1 MATQRSFFKSLRGK
15 ISIQMLLVSLL
26 PILII
31 GAVVYTSML
40 RAENKASDSVD
51 DSRQVLAND
60 TIGKTKAQMAWVL
73 SLEIETWAA
82 DRVADVKS
90 WGGNTDIRQMLVK
103 GSDDDRK
110 AWGFLAEKVGNS
122 PFFTNAYVTD
132 VSGNRLVQATGFDD
146 TKNES
151 ENPVWQKALAD
162 GLCVGEIR
170 LDTAKIQPTFDFEIA
185 YRIDD
190 FNTGKATGIVV
201 GQIGLNPIT
210 LRQEYGS
217 KFPDDRLVIWDPT
230 GKLLVDSGNL
240 ERYLEEK
247 PAWTASEQQVRA
259 KMPKNRAIIEPAYV
273 ITDNAVAG
281 YARAANSSVSMQFP
295 GFDGLGWMVMI
306 EEPTETAFV
315 ALNSLEDL
323 KDDLSNNTNTTVII
337 LVVLILVVAAV
348 VPGAAFYLSR
358 GITRPLAALR
368 DTAEKVSL
376 GDMDVTVKVES
387 DDEIGDL
394 AQSFE
399 RMVTAIR
406 FLSADESDD
415 GKKE

>member
-51 DSRQVLAND
+51 DSRAVLAND
-60 TIGKTKAQMAWVL
+60 TIGKTKARMAWVL
-73 SLEIETWAA
+73 SLELETWAA
-82 DRVADVKS
+82 ERVAEVKS
-90 WGGNTDIRQMLVK
+90 WSGNSDIRQMLAK
-103 GSDDDRK
+103 GADKERK

-122 PFFTNAYVTD
+122 PFLSNAYVTD
-132 VSGNRLVQATGFDD
+132 LLGNRLVQATGFNSS
-146 TKNES
+146 NES
-151 ENPVWQKALAD
+151 ENPVWQKAKNSGLA
-162 GLCVGEIR
+162 VGTIQ
-170 LDTAKIQPTFDFEIA
+170 LDASKIQPTFDFEIA

-190 FNTGKATGIVV
+190 FSTGEAMGIVTA
-201 GQIGLNPIT
+201 QISLNPIT
-210 LRQEYGS
+210 LSQEYGS
-217 KFPDDRLVIWDPT
+217 KFPDDRLVIWDYT
-230 GKLLVDSGNL
+230 GRLLVDSGDL
-240 ERYLEEK
+240 ERYLQEK
-247 PAWTASEQQVRA
+247 PTWSESEQKVRA
-259 KMPKNRAIIEPAYV
+259 KMPKNTTIVEPAYV
-273 ITDNAVAG
+273 ITDKAVAG
-281 YARAANSSVSMQFP
+281 YARAANTSVSMQFP

-306 EEPTETAFV
+306 EEPTQTAFV

-348 VPGAAFYLSR
+348 VPGVAFYLSR
-358 GITRPLAALR
+358 GITRPLAQLR

-376 GDMDVTVKVES
+376 GDMDVTVRVES

-406 FLSADESDD
+406 FLSADDSDE
-415 GKKE
+415 KKE

>member
-31 GAVVYTSML
+31 GAVVYSSML

-51 DSRQVLAND
+51 DSRVVLAND
-60 TIGKTKAQMAWVL
+60 TIGKTKSQMAWVL

-82 DRVADVKS
+82 DRIAEVKS
-90 WGGNTDIRQMLVK
+90 WSGNTDIRQTVTK
-103 GSDDDRK
+103 GTDEDRN

-122 PFFTNAYVTD
+122 PFFSNAYVTD
-132 VSGNRLVQATGFDD
+132 LLGNRLIQATGFDSS
-146 TKNES
+146 NES
-151 ENPVWQKALAD
+151 ENPTWQKALAD
-162 GLCVGEIR
+162 GLCVGEIQ
-170 LDTAKIQPTFDFEIA
+170 LDTSKIQPTFDFEIA

-190 FNTGKATGIVV
+190 FNTGQPMGIVV

-217 KFPDDRLVIWDPT
+217 KFPDDRLVMWDST
-230 GKLLVDSGNL
+230 GRLLVDSADM
-240 ERYLEEK
+240 ERYLQEK
-247 PAWTASEQQVRA
+247 PTWTASEQQVRA
-259 KMPKNRAIIEPAYV
+259 KMPKNKAIVAPAYV
-273 ITDNAVAG
+273 ITDDAVAG
-281 YARAANSSVSMQFP
+281 YARAANASVSMQFP
-295 GFDGLGWMVMI
+295 GFEGLGWMVMI

-348 VPGAAFYLSR
+348 VPGVAFYLSR

-376 GDMDVTVKVES
+376 GDMDVTVKVDS

-406 FLSADESDD
+406 FLSADEGDE
-415 GKKE
+415 KK